1 MKKLT
6 KISALLAATI
16 ATGSVFAATQ
26 GALVHGDNTSITS
39 EGSLD
44 VLLNIDYVIQV
55 NKLDDINLGTFR
67 SGITGDLVG
76 QDEFCVFT
84 NAPSFSVVFA
94 GGNTAGFE
102 LEEETDSSL
111 RIPYGVEMATIDSN
125 DVRSAFANVSH
136 NVPFVNINETRN
148 RKDCMM
154 DNGSGGTDFLPN
166 LDLKVTVDDIAMM
179 DAIPGSYKDTI
190 TVVASPE

>member
-6 KISALLAATI
+6 KISALVAATI
-16 ATGSVFAATQ
+16 LSGSAFAATQ
-26 GALVHGDNTSITS
+26 GALVHGTDTSITS

-67 SGITGDLVG
+67 SGITNDLVG

-102 LEEETDSSL
+102 LEEESDSSL
-111 RIPYGVEMATIDSN
+111 RIPYGVEMATIDEN
-125 DVRSAFANVSH
+125 DARSAFSNVNH

-148 RKDCMM
+148 RRNCEMS
-154 DNGSGGTDFLPN
+154 NTSGGVEYLPN
-166 LDLKVTVDDIAMM
+166 LELKVTVDDIAMM